1 MKLDFSLNDLATFV
15 ENDSSLQNLDLS
27 GNNLQSFHFVN
38 LLKVLAFNK
47 TLHNI
52 NLSWNQLLD
61 EDVQA
66 ASRDSAMDQEFP
78 TVSINELVEN
88 GETNLFIFRET
99 LDDIKADEIPQLIIE
114 SFNNLI
120 RYNVNI
126 QGINLDSTGLTS

>member
-1 MKLDFSLNDLATFV
+1 MKLDFPLNDLATFV

-27 GNNLQSFHFVN
+27 GNNLQSIHFVN

-47 TLHNI
+47 TLQTI

-66 ASRDSAMDQEFP
+66 ASRNSAMDQEFP
-78 TVSINELVEN
+78 AVSINELVEN
-88 GETNLFIFRET
+88 GETNLFISRET
-99 LDDIKADEIPQLIIE
+99 LDDIKADEIPQLVIE

-120 RYNVNI
+120 RYNCNI